1 MVAGDA
7 ALAVGPALMVVY
19 VILGAVGPAGVGKVR
34 LSILASPYLIPQLGP
49 YLNPYLNW
57 IGEVRLVPQCAMY
70 NSPYLRRAVPASGV
84 LPSTPLGSTPQ
95 HHQQTDS
102 CLPRHA
108 PCAL

>member
-49 YLNPYLNW
+49 YLKP
-57 IGEVRLVPQCAMY
+57 
-70 NSPYLRRAVPASGV
+70 
-84 LPSTPLGSTPQ
+84 
-95 HHQQTDS
+95 
-102 CLPRHA
+102 CLKR
-108 PCAL
+108 